1 MDLASIL
8 YLGVTFGLFAVFVL
22 IVIRTYSKKRREQG
36 EIAKYRM
43 LEDELI
49 RFERFTPEALLECAG
64 FMPEGHKFILI
75 RHAPYKLL
83 LRRLIPQRG

>member
-22 IVIRTYSKKRREQG
+22 IVIRTCSRKRKEKG

-43 LEDELI
+43 LDDE
-49 RFERFTPEALLECAG
+49 
-64 FMPEGHKFILI
+64 
-75 RHAPYKLL
+75 
-83 LRRLIPQRG
+83 